1 MPTPTVSVVIPTL
14 NAASEI
20 GPLLDALLSQSFAH
34 SEVLVV
40 DSASEDAT
48 QDVVKSYAGRG
59 VRLHAIDRADFDHG
73 ATRDMAARMTTGD
86 FVMFLTQDAFPADD
100 RLTDSLLAPMLADS
114 DVALVS
120 GRQLPKADARRFEQ
134 LVRGFNYPAEPSVR
148 SEADV
153 ARLGVKAYFASDVC
167 AMYRRS
173 AYEACGGFPRTATNE
188 DMIMACRFIKAG
200 LKVAYEPSAR
210 VYHSHNLTPR
220 QQFARNRAVGA
231 FLERNAA
238 ELAVPSEVGEGA
250 RMVKQIS
257 KALLLEGRVGELC
270 AFGVDCAA
278 RLLGNRAGRSQE
290 HRIQK
295 KGGTR

>member
-1 MPTPTVSVVIPTL
+1 MPAPTVSVVIPTL
-14 NAASEI
+14 NAAAEI
-20 GPLLDALLSQSFAH
+20 GPLLDALLSQSFAP

-48 QDVVKSYAGRG
+48 KDVVQSYASRG
-59 VRLHAIDRADFDHG
+59 VRLHAINRADFDHG
-73 ATRDMAARMTTGD
+73 ATRDMVARMTTGD
-86 FVMFLTQDAFPADD
+86 FVMFVTQDAVPADD
-100 RLTDSLLAPMLADS
+100 RLTESLLTRMLTDS
-114 DVALVS
+114 DVALVC
-120 GRQLPKADARRFEQ
+120 GRQIPKADARRFEQ

-153 ARLGVKAYFASDVC
+153 AHLGVKAYFASDVC

-173 AYEACGGFPRTATNE
+173 AYEACGGFPRTETNE

-200 LKVAYEPSAR
+200 FKVAYEPSAR

-220 QQFARNRAVGA
+220 QQYARNRAVGA

-257 KALLLEGRVGELC
+257 KTLLREGRVGELC

-278 RLLGNRAGRSQE
+278 RLLGNRTGRSQE
-290 HRIQK
+290 RRTQK

>member
-1 MPTPTVSVVIPTL
+1 MPAPTVSVVIPTL
-14 NAASEI
+14 NAAAEI
-20 GPLLDALLSQSFAH
+20 GPLLDALLSQSFAP

-48 QDVVKSYAGRG
+48 RDVVQSYASRG

-73 ATRDMAARMTTGD
+73 ATRDMVARMTTGD
-86 FVMFLTQDAFPADD
+86 FVMFVTQDAVPADD
-100 RLTDSLLAPMLADS
+100 RLTESLLTPMLTDS
-114 DVALVS
+114 DVALVC
-120 GRQLPKADARRFEQ
+120 GRQIPKADARRFEQ
-134 LVRGFNYPAEPSVR
+134 LVRGFNYPGEPSVR

-188 DMIMACRFIKAG
+188 DMIMACRFIKGG
-200 LKVAYEPSAR
+200 LKVAYEPSAC

-220 QQFARNRAVGA
+220 QQYARNRAVGA

-257 KALLLEGRVGELC
+257 KVLLREGRVGELC

-290 HRIQK
+290 RRTQK
-295 KGGTR
+295 KGGTQ